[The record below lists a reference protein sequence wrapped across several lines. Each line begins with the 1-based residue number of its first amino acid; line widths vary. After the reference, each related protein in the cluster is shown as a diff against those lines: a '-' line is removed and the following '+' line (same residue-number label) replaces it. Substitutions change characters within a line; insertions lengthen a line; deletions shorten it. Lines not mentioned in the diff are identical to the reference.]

1 MERDVENGA
10 SRRSV
15 CRQSI
20 PRVVKGRYDYK
31 ITVDRSCRGP
41 PRALQ
46 SMLHMQIEAR
56 PSKREQRIRK
66 RQHASKKL
74 RFAAKEAR
82 RESLDNENALFF
94 PPFFYLDERELD
106 SLGVIQAQGT
116 DRQ

>member
-1 MERDVENGA
+1 MERDAENGA

-31 ITVDRSCRGP
+31 ITVDRSCREP
-41 PRALQ
+41 PRVLH

-56 PSKREQRIRK
+56 PSKREQRKRK
-66 RQHASKKL
+66 RQHHASKKL

-82 RESLDNENALFF
+82 RESLDNENVLFF
-94 PPFFYLDERELD
+94 FYFFM
-106 SLGVIQAQGT
+106 
-116 DRQ
+116 